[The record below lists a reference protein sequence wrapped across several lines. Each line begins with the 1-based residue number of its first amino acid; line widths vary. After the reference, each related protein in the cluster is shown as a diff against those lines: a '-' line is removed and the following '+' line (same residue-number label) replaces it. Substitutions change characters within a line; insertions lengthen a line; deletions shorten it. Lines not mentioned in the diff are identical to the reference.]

1 MRLHP
6 NSDIRSDSMRAPVLI
21 LCLSLIA
28 LPVAAIARQ
37 TPPAGDDGVVL
48 SDRGA

>member
-1 MRLHP
+1 
-6 NSDIRSDSMRAPVLI
+6 MRAPVLI

-37 TPPAGDDGVVL
+37 TPTGEVGRLQAEIRDERARAL
-48 SDRGA
+48 LLRA